1 MGIIKAMSAILIGVT
16 TIVSADYVKP
26 VVANFLRQQ
35 SILPSMAP
43 SPEPEP
49 LPPAKP
55 RPTPKPKRAVPV
67 WVPEPIAPNAPS
79 EPDAARSEPVPESA
93 APKPAPKPKP
103 PKPRPAP
110 RAVPPSPAPHEQD
123 WAEGPDA
130 YAGGEER
137 WREHWRDQGAHQDS
151 DPPPAREGE
160 RWSAGRDDPGD
171 SGRWPDRG
179 AERLAGR
186 PQAPPPAPGAA
197 PPDGWPVYCGFERL
211 CSQRR
216 ARKPEWRLW

>member
-1 MGIIKAMSAILIGVT
+1 MASIIKAMSAILIGVT

-35 SILPSMAP
+35 SIPPSMTP
-43 SPEPEP
+43 SPEPEPEP

-55 RPTPKPKRAVPV
+55 RPTPQPKRAVPV
-67 WVPEPIAPNAPS
+67 WVPEP
-79 EPDAARSEPVPESA
+79 DATRSEPIPEFT

-110 RAVPPSPAPHEQD
+110 RAVLPSPEPHEQE
-123 WAEGPDA
+123 WAEGSDA
-130 YAGGEER
+130 YAGDDDR
-137 WREHWRDQGAHQDS
+137 WREHWQNQGARQDS
-151 DPPPAREGE
+151 DRLPARKGE
-160 RWSAGRDDPGD
+160 RWSVGRDDPGD
-171 SGRWPDRG
+171 SGRWPDRS

-186 PQAPPPAPGAA
+186 PQVSPPAPGAT
-197 PPDGWPVYCGFERL
+197 PPVYCGFERL

-216 ARKPEWRLW
+216 ARQPEWRL